1 MRFHA
6 ESVSVT
12 EGTRLMILISAIQK
26 NPVQLIELFMVAN
39 KIDLDDSVV
48 GHHKLKGRSRGLRHS
63 K

>member
-1 MRFHA
+1 
-6 ESVSVT
+6 
-12 EGTRLMILISAIQK
+12 
-26 NPVQLIELFMVAN
+26 LFMVAN